1 MPSMGDSH
9 EGAPAGSQSPGRR
22 TKAVAGTLWGGA
34 RWLVSMPLRHFP
46 RDEIRKNAA
55 LIGSLFEVVK
65 RRPERAAGLRVTD
78 GRSFDLEATAFE
90 QGIAVWQLE
99 VLLVRRQRTT
109 ARYAYISFALGWL
122 FFAGWVYRLSSIEWS
137 PGVALPALE
146 FAPLCV
152 AFFLYAF
159 KTALQNYQIRTRRV
173 ATATEFL
180 QTKDAFWPR

>member
-1 MPSMGDSH
+1 MPSTGDNH
-9 EGAPAGSQSPGRR
+9 ESGVSGFQSRRRR
-22 TKAVAGTLWGGA
+22 TKPLVGTLWGGT

-46 RDEIRKNAA
+46 RDEIGKSAA
-55 LIGSLFEVVK
+55 LIGSLFEAVK
-65 RRPERAAGLRVTD
+65 SRPDRVGGLRVTD

-122 FFAGWVYRLSSIEWS
+122 FFAGWGYRLSSIEWS

-173 ATATEFL
+173 ATATEYL
-180 QTKDAFWPR
+180 QTKDAFRPR